1 MFNLLGSPYINVKT
15 DFESFIPKKIIQ
27 KDKNEIV
34 TKYLNELK
42 KDLSNH
48 DKVEFNVIET
58 CFSLNTQKN

>member
-15 DFESFIPKKIIQ
+15 DFESFIPKNNP